1 MYLYYCRLFVRS
13 ITSQCAN
20 ASPINKDGC
29 PDVTTRRW
37 LAIHTQKE
45 CHPRQKT
52 KKKVPPRRT
61 AKCHPRRTTQKKS
74 AFQDGW
80 PKKKKKVPSKTDD
93 QVPSKKDDP
102 KKKCLPRR
110 TTKKQEQNKRCSE
123 KICWCLRGLGP
134 NSMLD
139 TYFGIMNLFDTYFW
153 SHLLTALD
161 PPISI

>member
-1 MYLYYCRLFVRS
+1 MLRPSTKTVAQMWPRGGDWQS
-13 ITSQCAN
+13 TPKRNVIQ
-20 ASPINKDGC
+20 D
-29 PDVTTRRW
+29 RR
-37 LAIHTQKE
+37 
-45 CHPRQKT
+45 P
-52 KKKVPPRRT
+52 KKK
-61 AKCHPRRTTQKKS
+61 CL
-74 AFQDGW
+74 QDGQPSAIQDGRPKKKCLPRW
-80 PKKKKKVPSKTDD
+80 MTKKKKKKVPSKTDD